1 MSQIKVRKLNSEA
14 LLPERLGGS
23 DVGWDL
29 YANTVTPL
37 ADNMVK
43 VGTGIAIE
51 LPEGYW
57 AEIANRSS
65 MGKAGWA
72 VHGGIVDNG
81 YRGEIIV
88 ILAQH
93 KIGVPA
99 ELAPGMKIAQM
110 IIRKQEDIGWNV
122 LECTELS
129 DTKRG
134 ADGFGST
141 GR

>member
-1 MSQIKVRKLNSEA
+1 MCEIKVRRLNSEA
-14 LLPERLGGS
+14 LLPARSGS

-57 AEIANRSS
+57 AEICNRSS

-88 ILAQH
+88 ILVQH
-93 KIGVPA
+93 RIGVLA
-99 ELAPGMKIAQM
+99 ELAPGMKIAQL
-110 IIRKQEDIGWNV
+110 IIRRQEDIGWKIN
-122 LECTELS
+122 ECSALS

>member
-1 MSQIKVRKLNSEA
+1 MEIFVKKLNNDA
-14 LLPERLGGS
+14 ILPERAGS

-29 YANTVTPL
+29 FANSVTPL
-37 ADNMVK
+37 ADNMLK

-88 ILAQH
+88 VLTQH
-93 KIGVPA
+93 RAGVPVEIA
-99 ELAPGMKIAQM
+99 QGAKIAQM
-110 IIRKQEDIGWNV
+110 IIRKQEDIGWTV
-122 LECTELS
+122 KEVCCLS
-129 DTKRG
+129 ETKRG
-134 ADGFGST
+134 SGGFGST

>member
-1 MSQIKVRKLNSEA
+1 MEICVKKLNSDA
-14 LLPERLGGS
+14 ILPERAGS
-23 DVGWDL
+23 DIGWDL
-29 YANTVTPL
+29 FANSVTPL
-37 ADNMVK
+37 ADNMLK

-88 ILAQH
+88 ILTQH
-93 KIGVPA
+93 KAGVPVEIA
-99 ELAPGMKIAQM
+99 QGVKIAQM
-110 IIRKQEDIGWNV
+110 IIRKQEDAGWTIK
-122 LECTELS
+122 EASCLS
-129 DTKRG
+129 ETKRG
-134 ADGFGST
+134 AGGFGST